1 MRPAFHETEL
11 TVLGHY
17 SHVKSDRVGVPKLN
31 SPITTKEN
39 MLLAMNGERPYWYPM
54 VGMIGGDYKPLR
66 PRMFPDLFVAHDVM
80 DGEPPFDFSKVPPIL
95 PGWFDTQWRYVPQVG
110 GSMIEPGTQKIHDM
124 NDWQQLTWP
133 DLDTYDWESSAKA
146 NAAYIDCGLPVE
158 FCIPTGY
165 WERLMSLLEVS
176 DAAMALIDEDQKDA
190 IHAYFNKLT
199 DTYEALLE
207 RVKKYYHPDMIL
219 MHDDWGHQN
228 SQFFSNETHREM
240 ILPYFKRFVEKV
252 HALGMRFELHCC
264 GKAEGL
270 VTHMIEAGV
279 DLWCPQPMNNIRR
292 MAETYRGCGLT
303 FGVMLPIVA
312 PGMPDEAERAE
323 QIAQEFVQTYGDL
336 PVAYINYGGS
346 EKLYQSMYRYSRQA
360 LQRAAQA

>member
-1 MRPAFHETEL
+1 MRPAFDEKEL
-11 TVLGHY
+11 TILDHY
-17 SHVKSDRVGVPKLN
+17 THVKPERVGVPKLN

-39 MLLAMNGERPYWYPM
+39 TLLALNGKKPYWYPM

-66 PRMFPDLFVAHDVM
+66 PRMFPDLMVAHDVM
-80 DGEPPFDFSKVPPIL
+80 DGEPPYDFSQVPPVL
-95 PGWFDTQWRYVPQVG
+95 GGWFDTKWRYVPLVG

-133 DLDTYDWESSAKA
+133 NLDDFDWEGSAKA

-176 DAAMALIDEDQKDA
+176 DAAMALIDEEQQDA
-190 IHAYFNKLT
+190 IHAFFSKLT
-199 DTYEALLE
+199 DTYEELLE

-228 SQFFSNETHREM
+228 GQFFSNATHREM
-240 ILPYFKRFVEKV
+240 IFPYFKRFADKV

-264 GKAEGL
+264 GKAENMVPL
-270 VTHMIEAGV
+270 MVEAGV
-279 DLWCPQPMNNIRR
+279 DLWCPQPMNNIRKL
-292 MAETYRGCGLT
+292 AEEYKDSGIT

-312 PGMPDEAERAE
+312 PGMPDEEEQAEK
-323 QIAQEFVQTYGDL
+323 IAREFVETYGDL

-346 EKLYQSMYRYSRQA
+346 EKLYLKMYQYSRQA
-360 LQRAAQA
+360 LQKEE